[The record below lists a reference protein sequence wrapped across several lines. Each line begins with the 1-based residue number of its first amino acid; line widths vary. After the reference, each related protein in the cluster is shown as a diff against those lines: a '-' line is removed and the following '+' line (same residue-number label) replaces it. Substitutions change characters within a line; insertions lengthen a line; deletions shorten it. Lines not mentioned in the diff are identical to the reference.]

1 MAQSHGRR
9 HRHNIESIL
18 SALRRLTLDQASLLK
33 LSEGPSWGFRELSLG
48 AVPPGE
54 TVTCLNLG
62 RCMREGFWMCC

>member
-1 MAQSHGRR
+1 MARSRGQRR
-9 HRHNIESIL
+9 QRSKDPQQTRF
-18 SALRRLTLDQASLLK
+18 SFDQASLLK

-62 RCMREGFWMCC
+62 RYMCDGF